1 MRRPSLYGSLYRAQ
15 SLGGRVPI
23 PSKPQ
28 ERRQVAGLALLL
40 LAPKHVV
47 GGVPETRMSY
57 LMGHD
62 TGEVVLLEAPLD

>member
-15 SLGGRVPI
+15 ALGGRVPI

-28 ERRQVAGLALLL
+28 DAAKSRGLALLL

-47 GGVPETRMSY
+47 GGVPETGVSY
-57 LMGHD
+57 LVGHD
-62 TGEVVLLEAPLD
+62 AGEVVLLEAPLD

>member
-1 MRRPSLYGSLYRAQ
+1 LYGSLYRAQ
-15 SLGGRVPI
+15 ALGGRVPI

>member
-15 SLGGRVPI
+15 ALGGRVPI

-28 ERRQVAGLALLL
+28 DAAKSRGLALLL

-47 GGVPETRMSY
+47 GGVPETGVSY
-57 LMGHD
+57 LVGHD
-62 TGEVVLLEAPLD
+62 AGEVVLLDAPLD

>member
-1 MRRPSLYGSLYRAQ
+1 
-15 SLGGRVPI
+15 
-23 PSKPQ
+23 
-28 ERRQVAGLALLL
+28 LALLL